1 MSDGGFQAVSNVAAV
16 VLVLALLVLTVWVL
30 RRKGLANFSAGAL
43 LNQRQRRLN
52 VVERLALSPQHSLY
66 LVQMTDQLLLLG
78 SSPAGISL
86 IETAGGA
93 KRSSHLPGVE
103 G

>member
-1 MSDGGFQAVSNVAAV
+1 MSSSWFQTFGNGAAV
-16 VLVLALLVLTVWVL
+16 ILVLGLLLLCVWIL
-30 RRKGLANFSAGAL
+30 RRKGLAHFSAGSL
-43 LNQRQRRLN
+43 LPQRQRRLN

-66 LVQMTDQLLLLG
+66 LVQMTDRLLLLG

-86 IETAGGA
+86 IETADGTE
-93 KRSSHLPGVE
+93 KLSRLSGVE

>member
-1 MSDGGFQAVSNVAAV
+1 MPSSWFQIVGNGAAV
-16 VLVLALLVLTVWVL
+16 ILVLALLLLSVWML
-30 RRKGLANFSAGAL
+30 RKKGLAHFTAGSL
-43 LNQRQRRLN
+43 LTQRQRRLS
-52 VVERLALSPQHSLY
+52 VVERLPLTPQHSLY

-86 IETAGGA
+86 IETGGGA
-93 KRSSHLPGVE
+93 KRSPRLPGME

>member
-1 MSDGGFQAVSNVAAV
+1 MSSSWSQSVGNAGAVI
-16 VLVLALLVLTVWVL
+16 LVLALLALTVWLL
-30 RRKGLANFSAGAL
+30 RKKGLANFSAGAL
-43 LNQRQRRLN
+43 LNQRQRRLS

-66 LVQMTDQLLLLG
+66 LVQMTDELLLLG

-86 IETAGGA
+86 IEPAGGT
-93 KRSSHLPGVE
+93 KRSPRLPGVE